1 MCTFIFCRMEV
12 LNDVT
17 QEHGMFPIAACYAN
31 SVHSVHEILIVY
43 LAGLLFE
50 RVISFI
56 FIFAFFFSIVF
67 NQKKSIVIAGIVHQ
81 SPSFRNP

>member
-1 MCTFIFCRMEV
+1 MCTFIFCRIEV

-31 SVHSVHEILIVY
+31 SVHSVHKILIVY

-56 FIFAFFFSIVF
+56 FIFAFFSIVF

-81 SPSFRNP
+81 SPSFSIP